1 MTEPTQS
8 FAQASALPTL
18 ADVRAAAER
27 IRGKAIRT
35 PLIRSALLD
44 ELTGA
49 TVFLKPEC
57 LQRTGSFKFRGA
69 YNAVSSLSVAERA
82 HGIFACS
89 SGNHAQGVAEAAR
102 LLGAAATIIMPSDA
116 PTIKRQRTEAMGA
129 KVVTYDRATEDRD
142 ALTRAAA
149 EAVGGSIVH
158 PYENLKVIAG
168 QGTIGL
174 EVVEDLAALGLQPEA
189 VFVCCGGGGLTAGV
203 SLGIKDQVPTA
214 EIYTVE
220 PAGFDDTARS
230 LAAGE
235 RLGNAH
241 PSGSI
246 CDALLAQRPGETS
259 FAVNRT
265 RISRGLVVTDEE
277 ALAAVGFAARELKL
291 VAEPGGAVALAAL
304 LTGKVDV
311 RGKVVVAVISGGNI
325 DPAVMTRA
333 LAS

>member
-1 MTEPTQS
+1 MTEPTVPTT
-8 FAQASALPTL
+8 LPLDVPTL
-18 ADVRAAAER
+18 ADVRAAAGR
-27 IRGKAIRT
+27 IRGQAIRT

-69 YNAVSSLSVAERA
+69 YNAISALSAEERA

-102 LLGAAATIIMPSDA
+102 LLGAEATIIMPSDA
-116 PTIKRQRTEAMGA
+116 PAIKRQRTEAMGA

-142 ALTRAAA
+142 ALTAAAA
-149 EAVGGSIVH
+149 EAAGGAIVH
-158 PYENLKVIAG
+158 PYENAYVIAG

-174 EVVEDLAALGLQPEA
+174 EVVEDLAALGLRPDA

-203 SLGIKDQVPTA
+203 SLGIKDQVPEA
-214 EIYTVE
+214 EIYSVE

-235 RLGNAH
+235 RLGNARA
-241 PSGSI
+241 SGSI
-246 CDALLAQRPGETS
+246 CDALLAPRPGVRS

-265 RISRGLVVTDEE
+265 RIARGLVVTDDE

-304 LTGKVDV
+304 LQGRADI

-325 DPAVMTRA
+325 DPPMLARA
-333 LAS
+333 MAL